1 MFVFTMACTSIIVIH
16 IITQVF
22 APQEASGTLYVHLKI
37 EATAG
42 ESLHEAY

>member
-1 MFVFTMACTSIIVIH
+1 MFVFTMACTSIIVVH
-16 IITQVF
+16 IIIQVF

-42 ESLHEAY
+42 ESLHEA